1 MIKIY
6 FVILSLLISVSSL
19 VFAENIY
26 KCKDKNGDI
35 QFSQVPC
42 APNEESATT
51 KIGDNSSNVSWKDN
65 SSTIELNNKTEGF
78 LKISKFKIYL
88 SEDKKIKVDYS
99 LNLDTTRFL
108 ADNVFIVGVVTLVDW
123 DNRIIDSFVID
134 KAVSKS
140 DSLIQDVGLISNKS
154 HRFTEIEQVIASF
167 KQETRTDNNSKKSEV
182 IKELNSNIEEEVK
195 EVQRATQD
203 RYPSSSTYSSA
214 PYTGSSGTGSVSVK
228 SYYRKDGTYV
238 SSHTRSRPKR

>member
-1 MIKIY
+1 MKIY
-6 FVILSLLISVSSL
+6 FVILLVLISISSL

-42 APNEESATT
+42 APNEESATA

-123 DNRIIDSFVID
+123 DNRVIDSFVID

-140 DSLIQDVGLISNKS
+140 DGLIQDLGLISNKS
-154 HRFTEIEQVIASF
+154 HRFTEIEQVIATF
-167 KQETRTDNNSKKSEV
+167 KQETRADYNSKKSEI
-182 IKELNSNIEEEVK
+182 IKELNSNIEK
-195 EVQRATQD
+195 EVNDVQRSAQD
-203 RYPSSSTYSSA
+203 RYSSSTSSAYSSA
-214 PYTGSSGTGSVSVK
+214 PYSSGGTGSVSVK

-238 SSHTRSRPKR
+238 SSHTRSHPKR